1 MADTN
6 VLEGIEEEMA
16 QRNSETAVHME
27 RIAAMLRM
35 DHQDHGMAELA
46 AARKAC
52 ADELRAAAN
61 LLNPQEAGTGLTVKG
76 PSEKSI
82 TEIVIHGIHEDMTE
96 EQIAHILGGGRWVRM
111 VRLMPQMAFVSYW
124 TEKGQQRG
132 IKDGPRWIREEG
144 WTAKQAE
151 MANFNP
157 KYHMFEIDETEPDPP
172 FCPFPA
178 REDHHD
184 GAEESEAAASWATSS
199 TTTTTEYW
207 HQWSVPRPFKKRKS
221 AIQD

>member
-1 MADTN
+1 MADTG

-16 QRNSETAVHME
+16 QRNSETAAHME

-35 DHQDHGMAELA
+35 DQLDHGMAELA
-46 AARKAC
+46 DARRAC

-61 LLNPQEAGTGLTVKG
+61 LLNPQEADTGLTVKG
-76 PSEKSI
+76 PPERSI

-111 VRLMPQMAFVSYW
+111 VRLMPNMAFVTYW

-132 IKDGPRWIREEG
+132 IKDGPSWIREEG

-151 MANFNP
+151 AAIFNP
-157 KYHMFEIDETEPDPP
+157 KYHMSEIDETEPNPP
-172 FCPFPA
+172 FCPFPE
-178 REDHHD
+178 REDIHD
-184 GAEESEAAASWATSS
+184 GTEESEAAGSWATSS

-207 HQWSVPRPFKKRKS
+207 HQWSTPRPFKKRKS
-221 AIQD
+221 AIAD